1 MVGKISTGPSDS
13 FIATNKIRVKSKRTS
28 NTPWFMCL
36 ELQSGATH
44 MPQQIDVRDH
54 RKCNDHDSLSI
65 SQRGSRRIV
74 TMIVCRHSAQYVGIS
89 TWPVERSHFLNP

>member
-1 MVGKISTGPSDS
+1 MH
-13 FIATNKIRVKSKRTS
+13 
-28 NTPWFMCL
+28 L

-54 RKCNDHDSLSI
+54 RKCNDHDSFRI

-74 TMIVCRHSAQYVGIS
+74 TMILRRLCRNVDVSPDKEQADNLRFPYG
-89 TWPVERSHFLNP
+89 